1 MKKVIASLILCFFA
15 LQAETPKNS
24 QTFLFTR
31 PGQQNLCLKQ
41 AIWHNLFYDKEK
53 RNAFDLAV
61 YHQKSTHPNK
71 IQAYFL
77 PSNRTQL
84 LVNTT
89 ALNRDILPYWLQ
101 LPTNFNGVLRINPTQ
116 TQTGF
121 TLEGRRYLGNFLNL
135 GSVAG
140 FKLFQDWCAFITAS
154 FNAVKN
160 NWGLS
165 QDNVSGTGPTT
176 APVYDIL
183 TAFDNPEWAF
193 YKSNGSNTQNQLSE
207 IRIGLNTTFIST
219 PRAQVATYSGFTI
232 PCTRKPSNKY
242 IFAAQSG
249 YNAHFGLVWGISF
262 QFPLNRE
269 NENYRLAGTI
279 NFENIFLLRNHQF
292 RTFDLYGKQWS
303 RFLLLRKQNDPT
315 NTLIPGVNILTHK
328 VRVSP
333 HNIMDFGTGLRFTKN
348 WFEAELGYGLWGN
361 KGERCR
367 IYNKNWVPEYGI
379 AGSTINTSASTS
391 TISTQGPD
399 DPVFVPIVQNDINL
413 YSGQSTAS
421 ATHKVY
427 GSLGIK
433 RLTDSCDN
441 TFNVGAVVEIPHN
454 DTDVLSTWGI
464 WVSAGIAF

>member
-1 MKKVIASLILCFFA
+1 MKKVIIALLLCFFTA
-15 LQAETPKNS
+15 QADTPKNS

-41 AIWHNLFYDKEK
+41 AIWHNLFYDKERK
-53 RNAFDLAV
+53 NAFEVAV
-61 YHQKSTHPNK
+61 YHQESTHADK

-77 PSNRTQL
+77 PTNRTQL

-101 LPTNFNGVLRINPTQ
+101 LPVNFSGVLRIKPTQ

-121 TLEGRRYLGNFLNL
+121 TLEGRRYLGNLFDF
-135 GSVAG
+135 GSIAG
-140 FKLFQDWCAFITAS
+140 SKLFQNWCLFLTAS

-165 QDNVSGTGPTT
+165 QDNVSGAGPTT

-183 TAFDNPEWAF
+183 TAFNNPEWAF
-193 YKSNGSNTQNQLSE
+193 YKADGPTHQNRLSE
-207 IRIGLNTTFIST
+207 VRIGLNTTFIST
-219 PRAQVATYSGFTI
+219 QRAQVATYSGFTL
-232 PCTRKPSNKY
+232 PCTKKPSNEY

-249 YNAHFGLVWGISF
+249 YGGHFGLIWGISF
-262 QFPLNRE
+262 QFPLTRATDD
-269 NENYRLAGTI
+269 YGLTGTI
-279 NFENIFLLRNHQF
+279 NFENIFLLRNHQY
-292 RTFDLYGKQWS
+292 RTFDLNGKQWS

-333 HNIMDFGTGLRFTKN
+333 HDIMDFGAGMRYTKN

-361 KGERCR
+361 KGDRCR
-367 IYNKNWVPEYGI
+367 IYNKNWVAEYGI
-379 AGSTINTSASTS
+379 AGTEINTSASRS
-391 TISTQGPD
+391 TIANQAANDAT
-399 DPVFVPIVQNDINL
+399 FVTIAQSDLNL
-413 YSGQSTAS
+413 KSGEATAS
-421 ATHKVY
+421 ATHKAY

-433 RLTDSCDN
+433 RFGDKCDN

-454 DTDVLSTWGI
+454 ATDVLSTWGI
-464 WVSAGIAF
+464 WFSAGAAF